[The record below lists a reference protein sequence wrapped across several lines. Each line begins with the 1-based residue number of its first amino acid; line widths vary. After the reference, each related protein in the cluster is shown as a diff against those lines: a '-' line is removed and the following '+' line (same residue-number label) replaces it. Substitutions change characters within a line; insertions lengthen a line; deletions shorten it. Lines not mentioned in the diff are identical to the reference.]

1 MQGVRIRDA
10 QGKVVL
16 EPTDSTTS
24 IIGKM
29 IVPAGSPGNT
39 PITRTITAPAGVDFT
54 VNSPFVF
61 LLGCRKS
68 HDRQFN
74 IRGNLVHQGYTR
86 EFNYPYVP
94 VLYGVLNV
102 TKSSYLLYATPPIGA
117 NIREPLEIYY
127 GYS

>member
-24 IIGKM
+24 ILGKLV
-29 IVPAGSPGNT
+29 VPAGSPGNT
-39 PITRTITAPAGVDFT
+39 AITRTVTAPEGVDFT

-61 LLGCRKS
+61 LLGCRKAY
-68 HDRQFN
+68 DRLYY
-74 IRGNLVHQGYTR
+74 IKGELIHQGYTR
-86 EFNYPYVP
+86 EFYFPYMP
-94 VLYGVLNV
+94 VFYGVVNV
-102 TKSSYLLYATPPIGA
+102 TKSSFVVYATPTYASTLG
-117 NIREPLEIYY
+117 ETVEIYY